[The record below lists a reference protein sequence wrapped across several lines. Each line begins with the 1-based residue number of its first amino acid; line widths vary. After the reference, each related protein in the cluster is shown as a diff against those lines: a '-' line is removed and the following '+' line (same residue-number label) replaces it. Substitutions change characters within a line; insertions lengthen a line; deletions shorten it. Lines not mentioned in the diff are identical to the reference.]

1 MCFSEFVGFDFNPL
15 HTQYFFGGYILY
27 HRVFSL
33 AFLKH
38 LDHFNVKQV
47 IESSSIEVALSEER
61 IEVSIC
67 SHTYAALNYRE
78 DAGRYLV
85 ASVSL

>member
-27 HRVFSL
+27 DRVFSL
-33 AFLKH
+33 AFLNM

-47 IESSSIEVALSEER
+47 IESSSIEVTLSEER
-61 IEVSIC
+61 IVLSIC
-67 SHTYAALNYRE
+67 SHTCTAFNYRE
-78 DAGRYLV
+78 DAGRYLA
-85 ASVSL
+85 ASASL